1 MAWGARIRL
10 GSVGASEFR
19 NDGRGRQSMAELEIR
34 QLKALRDNY
43 VYLLRDPET
52 AATGAVDPSE
62 PGPVFAALAQTGWRL
77 THVLNT
83 HHHPDH
89 TGGNLALKE
98 KTGCTIVG
106 PRADRARIPGIDI
119 DVADGEDYAFGKQV
133 ARVFDV
139 PGHTRGHIAFWFGG
153 SRALF
158 CGDTLFTLGCGRLFE
173 GTPQQMWHSLSKL
186 KVLPPETRVYCGHEY
201 TQANARFALT
211 VEPRNEALVARSRRI
226 DELRQRDLPTVPATL
241 GEELATNPFLRADQ
255 PALQAAMGASGD
267 PVATFAEIRRRKDV
281 F

>member
-1 MAWGARIRL
+1 M
-10 GSVGASEFR
+10 
-19 NDGRGRQSMAELEIR
+19 GRQGMAELEIR

-52 AATGAVDPSE
+52 GATGAVDPSE
-62 PGPVFAALAQTGWRL
+62 AGPVFAALAETGWRL

-119 DVADGEDYAFGKQV
+119 DVADGEDYAFGRQV

-186 KVLPPETRVYCGHEY
+186 KALPPETRVYCGHEY

-211 VEPRNEALVARSRRI
+211 VEPRNEALVSRSRRV
-226 DELRQRDLPTVPATL
+226 DELRQRNQPTVPATM